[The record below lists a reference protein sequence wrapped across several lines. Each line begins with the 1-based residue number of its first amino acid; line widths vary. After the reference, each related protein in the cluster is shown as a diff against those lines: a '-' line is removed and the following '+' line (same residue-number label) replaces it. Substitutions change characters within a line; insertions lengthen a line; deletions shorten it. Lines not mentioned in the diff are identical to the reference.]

1 MKKIDFFDSDIKHLI
16 SYYNHLLSAQD
27 EVGEDMEELT
37 KDIIRKKDEENDIE
51 LEDFIDLE
59 EKSFMTNLYQ
69 QEIMK
74 VSSSVKT
81 VYRLSINAGYDL
93 NIDDDSKKVL
103 DRIVNDGESDFIMY
117 VDNNTDSVMFKE
129 ESVEEGIKNM
139 CKYRVDPSSLEDRFN
154 ILKSQYEAFLKIIN
168 NESKKAD

>member
-1 MKKIDFFDSDIKHLI
+1 MKKIDFDSDIKHLI

-27 EVGEDMEELT
+27 KVEEEMEELT

-69 QEIMK
+69 QEMLK
-74 VSSSVKT
+74 VSSSIKA
-81 VYRLSINAGYDL
+81 VYRLSINAGHDL
-93 NIDDDSKKVL
+93 NVDDDSKKVL

-129 ESVEEGIKNM
+129 ESIEEGIKNM

-154 ILKSQYEAFLKIIN
+154 MLKSQYEAFLKIIN

>member
-1 MKKIDFFDSDIKHLI
+1 MKKIDFDSDIKHLI
-16 SYYNHLLSAQD
+16 SYYNHLLSEQD
-27 EVGEDMEELT
+27 KVGEDMEELT
-37 KDIIRKKDEENDIE
+37 KDIIRKKEEENNIE

-81 VYRLSINAGYDL
+81 VYRLSINAGHDL
-93 NIDDDSKKVL
+93 NVDDDSKKVL

-117 VDNNTDSVMFKE
+117 VDNNTGSVAFKDE
-129 ESVEEGIKNM
+129 FVEEGIKNM

-154 ILKSQYEAFLKIIN
+154 MLKSQYEDFLKIVN
-168 NESKKAD
+168 NEGKKAD

>member
-1 MKKIDFFDSDIKHLI
+1 M
-16 SYYNHLLSAQD
+16 SAQD
-27 EVGEDMEELT
+27 KVGEETEELT
-37 KDIIRKKDEENDIE
+37 KDIIRKKDEEDNIE

-81 VYRLSINAGYDL
+81 VYRLSINAGHNL

-117 VDNNTDSVMFKE
+117 VDNNTNSVMFKE
-129 ESVEEGIKNM
+129 EFVEEGIKNM
-139 CKYRVDPSSLEDRFN
+139 CRYRVNSSSLEDRFN
-154 ILKSQYEAFLKIIN
+154 MLKSQYEAFLKMVN
-168 NESKKAD
+168 NEGKKAD

>member
-1 MKKIDFFDSDIKHLI
+1 MKKIDFDSDIKHLI

-81 VYRLSINAGYDL
+81 VYRLSINAGHNL

-129 ESVEEGIKNM
+129 EFVEEGIKNM
-139 CKYRVDPSSLEDRFN
+139 CRYRVNSSSLEDRFN
-154 ILKSQYEAFLKIIN
+154 MLKSQYEAFLKMVN
-168 NESKKAD
+168 NEGKKSD

>member
-1 MKKIDFFDSDIKHLI
+1 MKKIDFDSDIKYLI
-16 SYYNHLLSAQD
+16 SYYNHLLSARD
-27 EVGEDMEELT
+27 KVGEEMEDLT
-37 KDIIRKKDEENDIE
+37 KDIIRKKDEEDNIE

-69 QEIMK
+69 QEMLK

-81 VYRLSINAGYDL
+81 VYRLSINAGHNL

-129 ESVEEGIKNM
+129 EFVEEGIKNM
-139 CKYRVDPSSLEDRFN
+139 CRYRVNSSSLEDRFN
-154 ILKSQYEAFLKIIN
+154 MLKSQYEAFLKMVN
-168 NESKKAD
+168 NEGKKAD

>member
-1 MKKIDFFDSDIKHLI
+1 MKKIDFDSDIKHLI

-27 EVGEDMEELT
+27 KAGEEMEEIT

-69 QEIMK
+69 QEMLK
-74 VSSSVKT
+74 VSSSIKA
-81 VYRLSINAGYDL
+81 VYRLSINAGHDL
-93 NIDDDSKKVL
+93 NVDDDSKKVL

-117 VDNNTDSVMFKE
+117 VDNNTGSVAFKDE
-129 ESVEEGIKNM
+129 FVEEGIKNM

-154 ILKSQYEAFLKIIN
+154 MLKSQYEDFLKMMN
-168 NESKKAD
+168 NEGKKAD

>member
-1 MKKIDFFDSDIKHLI
+1 MKKIDFDSDIKHLI
-16 SYYNHLLSAQD
+16 SYYNHLLSEQD
-27 EVGEDMEELT
+27 KVGEDMEELT
-37 KDIIRKKDEENDIE
+37 KDIIRKKEEENNIE

-81 VYRLSINAGYDL
+81 VYRLSINAGHDL

-117 VDNNTDSVMFKE
+117 VDNNTGSVAFKDE
-129 ESVEEGIKNM
+129 FVEEGIKNM

-154 ILKSQYEAFLKIIN
+154 MLKSQYEDFLKIVN
-168 NESKKAD
+168 NEGKKAD

>member
-1 MKKIDFFDSDIKHLI
+1 MKKIDFDSDIKHLI

-27 EVGEDMEELT
+27 KAGEEMEEIT

-59 EKSFMTNLYQ
+59 EKSFMTKLYQ
-69 QEIMK
+69 QEMLK
-74 VSSSVKT
+74 VSSSIKA
-81 VYRLSINAGYDL
+81 VYRLSINAGHDL
-93 NIDDDSKKVL
+93 NVDDDSKKVL

-117 VDNNTDSVMFKE
+117 VDNNTGSVVFKD

-139 CKYRVDPSSLEDRFN
+139 CKYRVYPSSLEDRFN
-154 ILKSQYEAFLKIIN
+154 MLKSQYEAFLKIIN

>member
-1 MKKIDFFDSDIKHLI
+1 MKKIDFDSDIKHLI

-27 EVGEDMEELT
+27 KVEEDMEELT
-37 KDIIRKKDEENDIE
+37 KDIIRKKDEEDNIE

-69 QEIMK
+69 QEMLK
-74 VSSSVKT
+74 VSSSIKA
-81 VYRLSINAGYDL
+81 VYRLSINAGHDL
-93 NIDDDSKKVL
+93 NVDDDSKKVL

-117 VDNNTDSVMFKE
+117 VDNNTGSVAFKDE
-129 ESVEEGIKNM
+129 FVEEGIKNM

-154 ILKSQYEAFLKIIN
+154 MLKSQYEDFLKIVN
-168 NESKKAD
+168 NEGKKAD

>member
-1 MKKIDFFDSDIKHLI
+1 MKKIDFDSDIKHLI

-27 EVGEDMEELT
+27 KVGEEMEEIT
-37 KDIIRKKDEENDIE
+37 KDIIRKKDEENNIE

-69 QEIMK
+69 QEMLK
-74 VSSSVKT
+74 VSSSIKA
-81 VYRLSINAGYDL
+81 VYRLSINAGHDL

-117 VDNNTDSVMFKE
+117 VDNNTDSVAFKDE
-129 ESVEEGIKNM
+129 FVEEGIKNM

-154 ILKSQYEAFLKIIN
+154 MLKSQYEAFLKIIN

>member
-1 MKKIDFFDSDIKHLI
+1 MKKIDFDSDIKHLI
-16 SYYNHLLSAQD
+16 SYYNHLLSEQD
-27 EVGEDMEELT
+27 RVGEDMEELT
-37 KDIIRKKDEENDIE
+37 KDIIRKKEEENDIE

-69 QEIMK
+69 QEMLK
-74 VSSSVKT
+74 VSSSIKA
-81 VYRLSINAGYDL
+81 VYRLSINAGHDL
-93 NIDDDSKKVL
+93 NVDDDSKKVL

-117 VDNNTDSVMFKE
+117 VDNNTGSVAFKDE
-129 ESVEEGIKNM
+129 FVEEGIKNM

-154 ILKSQYEAFLKIIN
+154 MLKSQYEAFLKIVN

>member
-1 MKKIDFFDSDIKHLI
+1 MKKIDFDSDIKHLI
-16 SYYNHLLSAQD
+16 SYYNHLLSTQD
-27 EVGEDMEELT
+27 KVGEEMEEIT
-37 KDIIRKKDEENDIE
+37 KDIIRKKDEENNIE

-69 QEIMK
+69 QEMLK
-74 VSSSVKT
+74 VSSSIKA
-81 VYRLSINAGYDL
+81 VYRLSINAGHNL

-154 ILKSQYEAFLKIIN
+154 MLKSQYEYFLKIVN
-168 NESKKAD
+168 NEGKKAD

>member
-1 MKKIDFFDSDIKHLI
+1 MKKIDFDSDIKHLI

-27 EVGEDMEELT
+27 KAGEEMEEIT

-69 QEIMK
+69 QEMLK
-74 VSSSVKT
+74 VSSSIKA
-81 VYRLSINAGYDL
+81 VYRLSINAGHDL
-93 NIDDDSKKVL
+93 NVDDDSKKVL

-117 VDNNTDSVMFKE
+117 VDNNTGSVVFKD

-139 CKYRVDPSSLEDRFN
+139 CNYRVDPSSLEDRFN
-154 ILKSQYEAFLKIIN
+154 MLKSQYEDFLKIIN

>member
-1 MKKIDFFDSDIKHLI
+1 
-16 SYYNHLLSAQD
+16 
-27 EVGEDMEELT
+27 
-37 KDIIRKKDEENDIE
+37 
-51 LEDFIDLE
+51 
-59 EKSFMTNLYQ
+59 MTNLYQ

-81 VYRLSINAGYDL
+81 VYRLSINAGHDL
-93 NIDDDSKKVL
+93 NVDDDSKKVL

-117 VDNNTDSVMFKE
+117 VDNNTGSVVFKD

-154 ILKSQYEAFLKIIN
+154 MLKSQYEAFLKIIN

>member
-1 MKKIDFFDSDIKHLI
+1 M
-16 SYYNHLLSAQD
+16 
-27 EVGEDMEELT
+27 EDLT
-37 KDIIRKKDEENDIE
+37 KDIIRKKDEEDNIE

-81 VYRLSINAGYDL
+81 VYRLSINAGHNL

-129 ESVEEGIKNM
+129 EFVEEGIK
-139 CKYRVDPSSLEDRFN
+139 KHV
-154 ILKSQYEAFLKIIN
+154 
-168 NESKKAD
+168 